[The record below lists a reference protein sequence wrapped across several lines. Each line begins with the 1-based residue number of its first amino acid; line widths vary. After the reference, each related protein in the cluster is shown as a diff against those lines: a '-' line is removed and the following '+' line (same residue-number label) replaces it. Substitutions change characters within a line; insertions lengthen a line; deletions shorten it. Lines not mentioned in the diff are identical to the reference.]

1 MAAQGASARQLAME
15 GYNVDSLAA
24 LSGTGGLVAGLSSF
38 IGREWTGAVAVLG
51 HAADGSLSTQA
62 LLPVRAGVPA
72 VACLP
77 RADEFTGQHVLA
89 SGADD
94 GSVDLWYFSSGNPSS
109 GTAAELRHAQ
119 AQVAHD
125 AAVLCLAGAAGSGS
139 GGTQQQLA
147 SASADGTLRLW
158 DCSQLLA
165 CTAQL
170 GLAGG
175 PAMHSVAWTADPS
188 LLASASADG
197 KLGMWD
203 ARLLGSSPVAAAA
216 VGAPALAVAAVAGGG
231 AGQLLVAGDLLGCLS
246 AFDARNMAQP
256 LQQRQLH
263 GDAVRALASC
273 SASAGGSHVAS
284 GGDDGAITLL
294 DLSSLAASRQLAPAR
309 REGEAPL
316 YVRALAWA
324 CGQQGG
330 QQQLY
335 RGGWDQVVAC
345 VPL

>member
-1 MAAQGASARQLAME
+1 MVPWHSSPACASA
-15 GYNVDSLAA
+15 
-24 LSGTGGLVAGLSSF
+24 
-38 IGREWTGAVAVLG
+38 
-51 HAADGSLSTQA
+51 
-62 LLPVRAGVPA
+62 
-72 VACLP
+72 
-77 RADEFTGQHVLA
+77 GQRVLA